1 MTRYFLS
8 RLQIEDFAALTTK
21 GNRDLKLDVDAV
33 NSVFG
38 PNGREELHFRS
49 PALPIYGT
57 VPKLDDLPASERA
70 GAYYSNRFHSSGTS
84 TIILTLAPDDG
95 SPHAQIR
102 IVRDKSGV
110 RSVDSPSGHL
120 DPDKLLRDLRCDSM
134 LLDHSRFAHFVD
146 DTPLARGRSFASLLG
161 LAHISEFRQLL
172 QVLSNKGNLDNDF
185 KISTITDLAST
196 ARAQALQALAA
207 LRTRCKA
214 LLAIDIT
221 EPIAPATVKR
231 CVLT

>member
-8 RLQIEDFAALTTK
+8 RLQIEGFRGINNEGQPL
-21 GNRDLKLDVDAV
+21 DLKLDVDAV

-38 PNGREELHFRS
+38 PNGHGKSSIFE
-49 PALPIYGT
+49 ALLYAIYGT

-120 DPDKLLRDLRCDSM
+120 DPDKLLRDLRCDLCSWITVVYT
-134 LLDHSRFAHFVD
+134 LCRRYAACTRLPVRFAPRIGTHLRIQA
-146 DTPLARGRSFASLLG
+146 T
-161 LAHISEFRQLL
+161 
-172 QVLSNKGNLDNDF
+172 
-185 KISTITDLAST
+185 T
-196 ARAQALQALAA
+196 AVAF
-207 LRTRCKA
+207 
-214 LLAIDIT
+214 
-221 EPIAPATVKR
+221 
-231 CVLT
+231 